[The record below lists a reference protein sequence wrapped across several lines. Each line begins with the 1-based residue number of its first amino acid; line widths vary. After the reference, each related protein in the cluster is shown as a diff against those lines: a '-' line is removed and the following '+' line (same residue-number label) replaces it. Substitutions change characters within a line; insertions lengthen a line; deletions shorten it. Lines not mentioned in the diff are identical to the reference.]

1 MSPESVRPSN
11 HPLSY
16 GNSHTSALLNVYLS
30 RGSKGH
36 LNIGVLSLLFAAL
49 LTSSFACG
57 ATISVSSSLQAA
69 IDAAQPGDTL
79 LVEPGVYDKISI
91 GKSLNLVG
99 NGAII
104 QAGERDACVD
114 IVASEV
120 AISGFL
126 VRNGFYGIKLNNVR
140 GCTVANNTVIRC
152 TQPGIALLFS
162 DGNIIQGN
170 NASFN
175 GLGGEGWYGIYLSNS
190 NDNLILE
197 NVAYGNGAYGIN
209 LFPSCSNNT
218 IRGNVLQG
226 NMYGLYMFT
235 DCKNNIVE
243 YNDMSKN
250 INSGLDLR
258 FNCTNNLILNN
269 TMIDNVVAGLTLL
282 DSGYNTLSGN
292 LIEGNGRY
300 GMQIQSNSNGNTVTD
315 NSIYDSQ
322 TGIFLD
328 SSLNLIYG
336 NEFLY
341 NVIQAEDRG
350 TNSWNAS
357 YPLGGNLWSDY
368 HGEDLFQGAE
378 QNVLGAD
385 GFGDLPHEIGR
396 AARDMYP
403 IMGDQVKQI
412 RIIDKDLN
420 PVQARVGDDIKIR
433 VQLEALYDLN
443 QLTVRAYQSG
453 EESKGYARLV
463 QSGDVYQGSF
473 STALLDPG
481 DYDLVLRVNDVRGF
495 ELEETLGS
503 ISVASRSG

>member
-1 MSPESVRPSN
+1 MSLEINRSSTHPGITGKCYAPDLSN
-11 HPLSY
+11 ASCLSQGKGRIILAAY
-16 GNSHTSALLNVYLS
+16 LLC
-30 RGSKGH
+30 
-36 LNIGVLSLLFAAL
+36 AAL
-49 LTSSFACG
+49 LITSPASA
-57 ATISVSSSLQAA
+57 ATISVSSDLQAA
-69 IDAAQPGDTL
+69 INAAQPGDTL
-79 LVEPGVYDKISI
+79 QVAPGIYSKITI
-91 GKSLNLVG
+91 DKSLSLVG
-99 NGAII
+99 NGAVI

-114 IVASEV
+114 IKADGVS
-120 AISGFL
+120 ISGFL
-126 VRNGFYGIKLNNVR
+126 VRNGFYGIKLNEVQS
-140 GCTVANNTVIRC
+140 CTVTNNTVIRC

-190 NDNLILE
+190 NDNLILD

-235 DCKNNIVE
+235 DCGQNRIE
-243 YNDMSKN
+243 FNDLSKN
-250 INSGLDLR
+250 TNSGLDLR
-258 FNCTNNLILNN
+258 FNCTDNLIRNN
-269 TMIDNVVAGLTLL
+269 SMIENVVAGLTLL
-282 DSGYNTLSGN
+282 DSGYNSISGN
-292 LIEGNGRY
+292 QIEGNGRY
-300 GMQIQSNSNGNTVTD
+300 GLQIQSNSNGNTIFD
-315 NSIYDSQ
+315 NAISDSQ

-328 SSLNLIYG
+328 SGQNKIYR
-336 NEFLY
+336 NKILY

-350 TNSWNAS
+350 VNSWNAS

-368 HGEDLFQGAE
+368 HGSDEYQGAE

-385 GFGDLPHEIGR
+385 GFGDLPYEVGET
-396 AARDMYP
+396 ARDHYP

-412 RIIDKDLN
+412 SVIQKALN
-420 PVQARVGDDIKIR
+420 PTEARVGDDIKIT
-433 VQLEALYDLN
+433 VQLQSLYDLN
-443 QLTVRAYQSG
+443 QPTVRAYQSG
-453 EESKGYARLV
+453 EEAKGYGRLV
-463 QSGDVYQGSF
+463 LSGDTYQGSF

-481 DYDLVLRVNDVRGF
+481 EYDLVLRVKDVRGF